1 MAVRNYTNTATEG
14 TLAAGITA
22 ATTSLSLTSFAGY
35 PAAPFTAV
43 IDRNTVDE
51 EVVLVTSAAAG
62 SAVVT
67 RGYDGT
73 TAKSHA
79 VGATFAHAVVAVDFT
94 EGSAHRNAT
103 NGVHGVTGSVVGTSD
118 TQTLT
123 NKTLT
128 SPTLSSPTITGSPT
142 ITNLTV
148 SGTMT
153 VPTPVSGTH
162 AVTKT
167 YADALGVSAPTVS
180 TIVRRDAAGRFQ
192 AVAASASADVVIKS
206 QLDTTDAAVALKA
219 PLASPTFT
227 GTVTVPTPA
236 VASAASTKQYAD
248 DRETAAKAY
257 ADTLLAADSGW
268 QSVTV
273 SGGKAGIAGA
283 PPMVRKVGKVVYAR
297 GGWSNT
303 GITAST
309 QATVGTIPVGYRPVT
324 DMIITPGMSS
334 PVSQSRMLINSAGGV
349 DIDPPASVPTRLQ
362 WDGVSWMVD

>member
-1 MAVRNYTNTATEG
+1 MAVRNYSNTTTEG

-43 IDRNTVDE
+43 IDRNTADE

-79 VGATFAHAVVAVDFT
+79 VGATFSHAVVAVDFS

-192 AVAASASADVVIKS
+192 AVAASASADVVTKS

-236 VASAASTKQYAD
+236 VGGAAPNKTYCDA
-248 DRETAAKAY
+248 RETAAKAY
-257 ADTLLAADSGW
+257 ADTLVDADSGW
-268 QSVTV
+268 VNITMF
-273 SGGKAGIAGA
+273 AGRAA
-283 PPMVRKVGKVVYAR
+283 LPETPQVRKIGKVVYAK
-297 GGWSNT
+297 GGWDNT
-303 GITAST
+303 GLASPNT
-309 QATVGTIPVGYRPVT
+309 TYQVGTIPVGYRPAT
-324 DMIITPGMSS
+324 FMGITPGLS
-334 PVSQSRMLINSAGGV
+334 SAGSTGRGTISSAGAVLMETGGTVATQWRLDGMSWLV
-349 DIDPPASVPTRLQ
+349 D
-362 WDGVSWMVD
+362 